1 MRPYYEQR
9 LASCG
14 YNKKLTYQQQGE
26 NIKNNEYIGKNPKRN
41 VIWFRSPYSKSLITH
56 IGKYFFRLL
65 NKHFPPGHKLHKIFN
80 KKTLKLSYSC
90 MSNLIAKIDGHNKKI
105 LENTPLPKTK
115 LSNCLKKENSQSE
128 EPALLKMFYTTLEYV
143 VTTKQIDRSCIK
155 EFAKLFL
162 KNDTQ
167 IIKNLS
173 MRKRTR
179 TILNYL
185 LNTGSWEIGNFTHKY
200 SGV

>member
-1 MRPYYEQR
+1 
-9 LASCG
+9 
-14 YNKKLTYQQQGE
+14 
-26 NIKNNEYIGKNPKRN
+26 
-41 VIWFRSPYSKSLITH
+41 
-56 IGKYFFRLL
+56 
-65 NKHFPPGHKLHKIFN
+65 
-80 KKTLKLSYSC
+80 
-90 MSNLIAKIDGHNKKI
+90 MSNLKAKIDGHNKKI

-128 EPALLKMFYTTLEYV
+128 EPVLLKVFYTTLEYV

-155 EFAKLFL
+155 EFANLFL